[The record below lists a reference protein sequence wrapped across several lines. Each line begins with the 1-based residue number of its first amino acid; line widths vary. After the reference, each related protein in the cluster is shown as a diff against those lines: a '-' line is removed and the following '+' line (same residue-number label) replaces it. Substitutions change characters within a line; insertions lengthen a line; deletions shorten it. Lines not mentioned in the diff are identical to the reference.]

1 MLTHDKFVEGIQAD
15 NSHGS
20 NDAVRTP
27 YLTDEL
33 KAERKEELKRKEEET
48 QELYRDVKAI
58 QTIQE
63 LNSHSRFYLRQDNYL
78 DRPDLFPSRDEVLG
92 PWKNRVLTDIDSD
105 EYVEMIKLIHGSTA
119 QGKTFL
125 TVNSG
130 IPHLA
135 KKGVRLFILPVPM
148 TELADV
154 NDIEDTLHN
163 IFSNDPE
170 LFHLTPTV
178 RTNLS
183 DSDLTNDIKRLINAP
198 SRVIVL
204 VGTHSKIIDSEKGY
218 PKSLRYFHKVFKQDS
233 FCVWGEELHYG
244 GASSEEALGWNGL
257 GNGKNYRFRLHKF
270 LQNCLKMTR
279 YVMGNTATPTPE
291 MKNPSLIENDNNYQ
305 LIGGEWVSPKA
316 LLSGYKWQ
324 KEWKEMGSLTKES
337 VVPVVGDFLT
347 DLVEKNEVA
356 RMLGEE
362 LDIPHFVSKLT
373 GLIFCQA
380 DHESSKNYY
389 SRIREIHKAIVEIA
403 TERQYTKEQLTW
415 GHTYTLK
422 GGKTFY
428 TIFWIG
434 EDGTLQSEN
443 RESSSDYVSDMNNG
457 SESVN
462 LMLVKQKG
470 NMGVNIHSLTA
481 GLNLI
486 PSNSKKDCNNDPVTY
501 TAIQK
506 IGRFNRPYFGAT
518 DNPLHGSTKNI
529 SFEEIRYYLKNKS
542 SSVINGYFETFNTYS
557 FTTASSD
564 VWKEANMEFGAY
576 YGVTLMDVHTKF
588 GWV

>member
-1 MLTHDKFVEGIQAD
+1 MLTHDKFVEGIRAD

-48 QELYRDVKAI
+48 QELYREVKAI
-58 QTIQE
+58 QMIQE

-78 DRPDLFPSRDEVLG
+78 DRPELFPSRDEVLG
-92 PWKNRVLTDIDSD
+92 PWKSQVLEDIDSD
-105 EYVEMIKLIHGSTA
+105 EYTEAIKLVHGSTA

-135 KKGVRLFILPVPM
+135 KKGVKLFILSVPM
-148 TELADV
+148 TELTDARE
-154 NDIEDTLHN
+154 IEDTLQN
-163 IFSNDPE
+163 IFSSDPE
-170 LFHLTPTV
+170 LSHLSPSV
-178 RTNLS
+178 KTNLS
-183 DSDLTNDIKRLINAP
+183 DSDLTRDIRSLISVP
-198 SRVIVL
+198 SRVLVL
-204 VGTHSKIIDSEKGY
+204 VGTHNKIIDAEDGY
-218 PKSLRYFHKVFKQDS
+218 PKSLHFFHQVFGQDS

-244 GASSEEALGWNGL
+244 GASSQEALGLNGL
-257 GNGKNYRFRLHKF
+257 SNGKNYRFRLHKF

-291 MKNPSLIENDNNYQ
+291 MKNPSLIENDNTYQ

-324 KEWKEMGSLTKES
+324 DEWKEMGSLTKES
-337 VVPVVGDFLT
+337 VVPAVSDFLT
-347 DLVEKNEVA
+347 FLVEKNEVA
-356 RMLGEE
+356 RRLGEE

-373 GLIFCQA
+373 GLIFCQS
-380 DHESSKNYY
+380 DIDSSKVYY
-389 SRIREIHKAIVEIA
+389 ARIQDIHNAIVEIA

-415 GHTYTLK
+415 GHTYTNT
-422 GGKTFY
+422 GKTFY

-486 PSNSKKDCNNDPVTY
+486 PSNSKIDCNNDPVTY

-518 DNPLHGSTKNI
+518 NNPLHGSTQNI
-529 SFEEIRYYLKNKS
+529 SFEEIRYHLKNES
-542 SSVINGYFETFNTYS
+542 SSVINRYFETFNTYS
-557 FTTASSD
+557 FTTVTSP

-576 YGVTLMDVHTKF
+576 YGVTLMDVHSKF